1 MQRELRKYENS
12 LSVSGLVVILFGLWS
27 VLKLGLRLV
36 FSTLGLMNTAED
48 TIVDPEIQKGFLYL
62 AIAILAVL
70 ILELG
75 LRLYIGLTARAESRG
90 KKKTVVYLIIAV
102 LLAAY
107 SVYSLVALIRSFAA
121 VDFFESLVSVLVE
134 LSGLFALAELIF
146 SAIKVKQ
153 IRKKMEEEAEHE

>member
-62 AIAILAVL
+62 AIAILTVL

-90 KKKTVVYLIIAV
+90 KKKTVVYLIVAV

>member
-36 FSTLGLMNTAED
+36 FSTLGLMNPTED

-146 SAIKVKQ
+146 SSIKVKQ